1 LTICSPTTGFPAW
14 SSTRLALSP
23 VSTTLESLTMKS
35 EPAGYTIRYPLRSNN
50 EAQQE
55 SFPFSIEKATSGYVC
70 PRDCVTVAI
79 VQVKL
84 ENRESEL
91 NFWSGLHQVGRL
103 IGGMPNLKGL
113 IFEHTPYDENS
124 WRLGFLNFDVDLRCE
139 AILLHHARQIA
150 HLKLPAPYVGD
161 MSYDHVE
168 TFAEALAHHPCL
180 EKITM
185 CPETA
190 RVLSEYHAYRD
201 LQTAILSLPRLR
213 EVDYPEFFQ
222 ADLLSKLVVKPSME
236 SLCVNERYLTEEQ
249 RMNLCAALGSP
260 ESQVCTLDLIEVRVV
275 VPTETEAATETRN
288 EEVKTQWSEVFSTN
302 RSLTKIFLDLF
313 SEPKSADL
321 IGQTL
326 GHHPAL
332 RELVLSVGGEQH
344 SQVLAFLAASKTLF
358 KLTLNNFCGTVST
371 ITALRQVLVQNRL
384 ISLSIDGTLDN
395 QAWHMLAPA
404 LASCISLKSLS
415 LKSDVVLGY
424 SGMGSD
430 ILSVLGS
437 SINSNWKSLKDLKV
451 SFPFIN
457 CPLSAVTSFLFSLN
471 ENSKLSSLQLDFQ
484 TRESW
489 PANLIYAVMSN
500 FGLTHFGGTCLDFD
514 RHHFFTN
521 WLKSLVEGV
530 LVMNRSGRRYLLDD
544 PHDKAKGVKVLAAVY
559 YNLDCIF
566 LHLVENPFLCYRDE
580 P

>member
-1 LTICSPTTGFPAW
+1 MLLNFPDQPEPALPLDSATLNCGETTLAGRFQRNLRQRREWQHLNPPRHPTTRPDNERNLHW
-14 SSTRLALSP
+14 HD
-23 VSTTLESLTMKS
+23 
-35 EPAGYTIRYPLRSNN
+35 IRVHVPIHFHQKCFHHLLPHHYPR
-50 EAQQE
+50 
-55 SFPFSIEKATSGYVC
+55 
-70 PRDCVTVAI
+70 R
-79 VQVKL
+79 
-84 ENRESEL
+84 R
-91 NFWSGLHQVGRL
+91 H
-103 IGGMPNLKGL
+103 
-113 IFEHTPYDENS
+113 HHHHH
-124 WRLGFLNFDVDLRCE
+124 LNFDVDLRCE
-139 AILLHHARQIA
+139 AVLLQHAKQIV

-168 TFAEALAHHPCL
+168 VFSAALANQSCL

-190 RVLSEYHAYRD
+190 RVLSEYHAHRD
-201 LQTAILSLPRLR
+201 LQKAILSLPRLR

-236 SLCVNERYLTEEQ
+236 NLSLNERYLTEEQ
-249 RMNLCAALGSP
+249 RTNLCAALGSP
-260 ESQVCTLDLIEVRVV
+260 ESQVRTLDLMEVRVAI
-275 VPTETEAATETRN
+275 PTETEAATDTRK

-302 RSLTKIFLDLF
+302 RSLTKVFLDLF

-332 RELVLSVGGEQH
+332 QELVLTVGGEQH
-344 SQVLAFLAASKTLF
+344 SQVLAFLAASETLS
-358 KLTLNNFCGTVST
+358 KLTLYNFCGTVST
-371 ITALRQVLVQNRL
+371 ISALQQVLEQNRL
-384 ISLSIDGTLDN
+384 ISLSVDGTLDD
-395 QAWHMLAPA
+395 QAWHILAPA
-404 LASCISLKSLS
+404 LASCISLQSLT
-415 LKSDVVLGY
+415 LKSDVVLGET
-424 SGMGSD
+424 GMGSD

-437 SINSNWKSLKDLKV
+437 SINTNWKSLKDLKV
-451 SFPFIN
+451 SFPFVN

-471 ENSKLSSLQLDFQ
+471 ENSKLSSLHLDFH

-514 RHHFFTN
+514 RHHFFTD
-521 WLKSLVEGV
+521 WLKSLVKGV
-530 LVMNRSGRRYLLDD
+530 LVMNRAGRRYLLDD
-544 PHDKAKGVKVLAAVY
+544 PHDKGKGVKVLAAVY

-580 P
+580 PQNADTKSKPELQLVAQERNA